1 MSNENDRKE
10 LKSKLRA
17 KLEEGKIMR
26 SSKKTKQQ
34 ILDKTLKSMDIDT
47 EKLKKDMEELKKQGG
62 LSINLN
68 K

>member
-1 MSNENDRKE
+1 MSNETNRKE
-10 LKSKLRA
+10 LKAKLRL

-26 SSKKTKQQ
+26 SSKQTKQQ
-34 ILDKTLKSMDIDT
+34 IFDKTLKSMDIDT
-47 EKLKKDMEELKKQGG
+47 EKLRKDMEELKKQGG

>member
-1 MSNENDRKE
+1 MSNETDRKE
-10 LKSKLRA
+10 LKAKLRS

-26 SSKKTKQQ
+26 SSKQTKQQ
-34 ILDKTLKSMDIDT
+34 IFDKTVKSMDIDT
-47 EKLKKDMEELKKQGG
+47 EKLRKDMEELKKQGG

>member
-10 LKSKLRA
+10 LKAKLRA

-26 SSKKTKQQ
+26 STKQTKQQ

>member
-1 MSNENDRKE
+1 MSNETDRKE
-10 LKSKLRA
+10 LKAKLRS

-26 SSKKTKQQ
+26 SSKQTKQQ
-34 ILDKTLKSMDIDT
+34 IFDKTLKSMDIDT
-47 EKLKKDMEELKKQGG
+47 EKLRKDMEELKKQGG

>member
-10 LKSKLRA
+10 LKAKLRA

-26 SSKKTKQQ
+26 SSKQTKQQ
-34 ILDKTLKSMDIDT
+34 IFDKTLKSMDIDT
-47 EKLKKDMEELKKQGG
+47 EKLRKDMEELKKQGG

>member
-10 LKSKLRA
+10 LKAKLRA

-26 SSKKTKQQ
+26 STKQTKQQ
-34 ILDKTLKSMDIDT
+34 IFDKTLKNMDIDP
-47 EKLKKDMEELKKQGG
+47 EKLRKDMEELKKQGG

>member
-1 MSNENDRKE
+1 MSNETNRNE
-10 LKSKLRA
+10 LKAKLRL

-26 SSKKTKQQ
+26 SSKQTKQQ
-34 ILDKTLKSMDIDT
+34 IFDKTLKSMDIDT
-47 EKLKKDMEELKKQGG
+47 EKLRKDMEELKKQGG